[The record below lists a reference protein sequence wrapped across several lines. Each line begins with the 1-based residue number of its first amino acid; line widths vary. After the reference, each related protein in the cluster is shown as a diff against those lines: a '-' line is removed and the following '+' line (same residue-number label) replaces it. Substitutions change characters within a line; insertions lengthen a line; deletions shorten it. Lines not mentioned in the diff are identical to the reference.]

1 MQKKYAKIFYS
12 SPIGIL
18 SLVADDH
25 YLYGIWVQDQK
36 HFERGLGDET
46 IEAVV
51 SHPILDPVIACLD
64 DYFKG
69 QPRDLSELPLASIG
83 TDFEKRVWSYLQG
96 IPYGQTVTYGQ
107 IAQDLQVDSAQAI
120 GGAVGRNPWSILV
133 PCHRVLGAGK
143 RLTGYAAGVEKK
155 AWLLEHEGADFK
167 DINNRK

>member
-1 MQKKYAKIFYS
+1 MQKKYEKMLYP
-12 SPIGIL
+12 SPIGTL
-18 SLVADDH
+18 SLVADEQ

-36 HFERGLGDET
+36 YFERGLGDKT
-46 IEAVV
+46 IEEVG
-51 SHPILDPVIACLD
+51 SHLILDTVIACLD
-64 DYFKG
+64 GYFKG
-69 QPRDLSELPLASIG
+69 KSQDLSNLPLAPIG

-107 IAQDLQVDSAQAI
+107 IAQELQVASAQAI

-143 RLTGYAAGVEKK
+143 RLTGYASGVEKK
-155 AWLLEHEGADFK
+155 VWLLEHEGADFQ